1 MPKSNGVAKDFDSA
15 VMLLEV
21 GEEILELGRYH
32 QEILG
37 SVKDLMKLRSGGK

>member
-21 GEEILELGRYH
+21 GEEILELCRCH
-32 QEILG
+32 QEIWG
-37 SVKDLMKLRSGGK
+37 RVKDLMKLRSGGK